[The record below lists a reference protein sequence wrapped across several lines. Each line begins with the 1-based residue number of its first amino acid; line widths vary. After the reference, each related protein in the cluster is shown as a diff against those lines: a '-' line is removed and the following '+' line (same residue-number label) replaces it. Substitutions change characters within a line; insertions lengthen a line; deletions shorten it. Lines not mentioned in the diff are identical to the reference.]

1 MMGDRKGDI
10 GFMEAVASAA
20 AVCLVMTAFAAFCA
34 AEMDAEE
41 GTGERPSFDW
51 PGDGLSPEMT
61 ASALRGCAETQMER
75 GGWNGVR
82 IDGPDG
88 TCFELGRESG
98 DVSVSREV
106 LRVCPSEKEI
116 VPAVYEA
123 FIWF

>member
-1 MMGDRKGDI
+1 MIGDRKGDI

-34 AEMDAEE
+34 AELSGEEAE
-41 GTGERPSFDW
+41 ERPSFDW
-51 PGDGLSPEMT
+51 PRDGLSPEMT
-61 ASALRGCAETQMER
+61 VSELRGCAESQMER
-75 GGWNGVR
+75 GGWNGIR

-88 TCFELGRESG
+88 TCFELGEETG

-106 LRVCPSEKEI
+106 LRICPSDKEI

-123 FIWF
+123 SIWF